1 MRYCMD
7 LIQELSNLSLEFCNA
22 QNSWRTFVFTFSQ
35 LAEGI
40 GKVKVSIK
48 KAKHDY
54 YNYQPKDNMDYHG
67 EYRNWSVLNT

>member
-1 MRYCMD
+1 MADD
-7 LIQELSNLSLEFCNA
+7 LSVCTTPISI
-22 QNSWRTFVFTFSQ
+22 TFVFAFVQ

-67 EYRNWSVLNT
+67 E